1 MKIIPGFE
9 FLQTHHCIT
18 GSMLH
23 LFNFHDCPI
32 SEEMLLGL
40 GEGVGFIY
48 WHPKGGLPFLGGRGN
63 TGRDVKAT
71 CLEVLA
77 AQRCGVAASRKV
89 TSSRNKAEKIML
101 RWLEQGEPLMI
112 QVDMGL
118 LPYFPLFKQYHFG
131 YHGVVAAG
139 YDPASGEVTLADR
152 DAQPYAVPLAQLM
165 DARGSVFQPFPPQNA
180 WLEYDFSAFHIPTQA
195 DISTAIRH
203 CADGMIHP
211 PIRNIGVRG
220 IQTSGQRI
228 RTWPDTMNDRELAD
242 SCTNAALYIRADA
255 GTGGGLFRWM
265 YARFLQEAA
274 VRLNESLLEQCSREM
289 KLAGDHWEKIADL
302 LAPVKSRIDLNDRLT
317 AIDSCFLELHEL
329 ERSAWSRL
337 LDIPG

>member
-1 MKIIPGFE
+1 MKIIPNFE
-9 FLQTHHCIT
+9 FLRTQHCIT

-40 GEGVGFIY
+40 GEGVSFIY

-63 TGRDVKAT
+63 TGRNEKAV

-89 TSSRNKAEKIML
+89 TSSRDKAEKIML
-101 RWLEQGEPLMI
+101 RWLQHGEPLMI

-118 LPYFPLFKQYHFG
+118 LPYFPFFNQYHFG
-131 YHGVVAAG
+131 YHGVVATG
-139 YDPASGEVTLADR
+139 YDPVCDEVTLADR
-152 DAQPYAVPLAQLM
+152 DAHPYAVQRSQLM
-165 DARGSVFQPFPPQNA
+165 DARCSMFQPFPPQNA
-180 WLEYDFSAFHIPTQA
+180 WLEYDFSAFHQPTPA
-195 DISTAIRH
+195 DIAAAIRK

-211 PIRNIGVRG
+211 PIRNMGARG
-220 IQTSGQRI
+220 IQTAGQRI
-228 RTWPDTMNDRELAD
+228 RSWPDIMNERELAD
-242 SCTNAALYIRADA
+242 ACANTALYIRADA

-274 VRLNESLLEQCSREM
+274 ARLKDSSLEQYAGVMKSAGDLWEQFADVIFKIKDNQAFKSKTPIISGIMENIALIEM
-289 KLAGDHWEKIADL
+289 K
-302 LAPVKSRIDLNDRLT
+302 
-317 AIDSCFLELHEL
+317 
-329 ERSAWSRL
+329 AWSQL
-337 LDIPG
+337 LGCGK